1 MPAPR
6 FSESELAKIIS
17 KQHYGIAS
25 ELGKRSVSS
34 SFGKRPNGAK
44 TGDSGSLNDVEPV
57 AGDEQVGAEVLQIKC
72 AGKVRVRIKF
82 YRRRLADYSRAIS
95 EKAIIDALQYAGAIR
110 GDSEKEI
117 WLIDEGQEKV
127 ESKELERTEI
137 TLEYPEVDFDDLW
150 EKRNRT
156 DGR

>member
-1 MPAPR
+1 MAAPR
-6 FSESELAKIIS
+6 FSQSELARIIN
-17 KQHYGIAS
+17 KQHYGITS

-34 SFGKRPNGAK
+34 SFGKGANGSK
-44 TGDSGSLNDVEPV
+44 
-57 AGDEQVGAEVLQIKC
+57 AGDTGAVNDLEPIAGNEQVGAEVLQIKC

-127 ESKELERTEI
+127 ESKDLERTEI
-137 TLEYPEVDFDDLW
+137 TLEYP
-150 EKRNRT
+150 
-156 DGR
+156 